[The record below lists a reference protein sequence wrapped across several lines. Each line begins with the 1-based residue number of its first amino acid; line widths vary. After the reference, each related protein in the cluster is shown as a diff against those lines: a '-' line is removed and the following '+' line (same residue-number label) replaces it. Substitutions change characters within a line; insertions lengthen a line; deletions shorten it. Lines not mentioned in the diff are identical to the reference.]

1 MLKVLRMIFRRAP
14 LLVLIIL
21 IWIILSVL
29 SIAGRGKA
37 YKSYASEDKF
47 APGISIF
54 MRGLHDHVLPWSD
67 AKNTGKNRDSAEEP
81 EDSVDTDKTR
91 LASGEED
98 LPDENEKDAGK
109 DSDSQKDVKENSSE
123 EESDEKSGEEKAVK
137 KESAEDDDQG
147 KEAEEKETK
156 EKDINEKDIDEK
168 DITQKETG
176 EKESSGTDSD
186 SADSSKKDGDQ
197 SSEGKETAKSDTQ
210 TQKVPARSST
220 PVVKAKDYGVAQ
232 KSYLSPEDTVYNKDT
247 EGLFAPDGTYYS
259 FQKVEDSYFV
269 DALFVGDSR
278 TVGLYEYGG
287 MADTASFLARESTT
301 IYDLFDENEKMDYA
315 ARGKKPTE
323 RTFKGLLSK
332 TDFGKIYLSVGV
344 NELGVPDTKDFYEE
358 YRKVIR
364 RINKLQPDAIIYIQG
379 IMHVSKDKSSS
390 DPVYNNTAIVQRNQA
405 IATLANGR
413 NIFYIDMNTDLC
425 DEDGNLKKELTGD
438 GIHLKASACELWHK
452 FLCKNAI
459 VLPAAEKAKE
469 DKKTTEASSKK
480 EEAEKAEKEA
490 SEKETSEKNTSVKD
504 SSEKETSEKET
515 SEKSTSE
522 KDTSGKE

>member
-37 YKSYASEDKF
+37 YRSYASEDKF

-67 AKNTGKNRDSAEEP
+67 AKSTGKNKNPAEEP
-81 EDSVDTDKTR
+81 EDSVDTEKTR

-98 LPDENEKDAGK
+98 LPDGNEKDSEK
-109 DSDSQKDVKENSSE
+109 DSDSKKDVREHS
-123 EESDEKSGEEKAVK
+123 SGEESGEKTGEDGTVKEDSVKEDSVKEDSVKKDSEKEDSAK
-137 KESAEDDDQG
+137 KESSKNDTQGEDQEVEDQE
-147 KEAEEKETK
+147 KEAK
-156 EKDINEKDIDEK
+156 
-168 DITQKETG
+168 
-176 EKESSGTDSD
+176 EKESSGADPD

-197 SSEGKETAKSDTQ
+197 SPDGKEAARSDTQ

-220 PVVKAKDYGVAQ
+220 PVVMAKDYGVAQ

-315 ARGKKPTE
+315 ARGKKATE

-358 YRKVIR
+358 YRRVIR

-413 NIFYIDMNTDLC
+413 NIFYIDMNADLC

-490 SEKETSEKNTSVKD
+490 SEKDTSEKNTS
-504 SSEKETSEKET
+504 
-515 SEKSTSE
+515 
-522 KDTSGKE
+522 GKE

>member
-67 AKNTGKNRDSAEEP
+67 EKSTGKNKNSAEEA
-81 EDSVDTDKTR
+81 EDSVDTEKTR
-91 LASGEED
+91 LVSGEED
-98 LPDENEKDAGK
+98 LPDENEKDPGK
-109 DSDSQKDVKENSSE
+109 DSDAKKDVKEHSSG
-123 EESDEKSGEEKAVK
+123 EESDEKSGEEKTVK

-156 EKDINEKDIDEK
+156 EKDVIE
-168 DITQKETG
+168 KETG
-176 EKESSGTDSD
+176 KNESSGTDPD

-197 SSEGKETAKSDTQ
+197 SPDGEEAAKSDTQ

-315 ARGKKPTE
+315 ARGKKATE

-469 DKKTTEASSKK
+469 DTKTTEASSKK

-490 SEKETSEKNTSVKD
+490 SEKETSEKILP
-504 SSEKETSEKET
+504 
-515 SEKSTSE
+515 
-522 KDTSGKE
+522 